1 MSYKISS
8 VIKFCFEMI
17 ILLLL
22 TILSIMFI
30 SASID
35 NMILQEEIKS
45 FVSQATFEEEVDGVV
60 YYYIIDETIDEDTI
74 TKNKYSNGIYAN
86 PTLGSPGDIF
96 VMPQSRMDY
105 IPLSMQ
111 FITFLFGGHAGIVG
125 NDGMLIESMGGEES
139 DAFVD
144 TYPNDLFTEE
154 RTVIG
159 LRVNASKE
167 ERKRALDNAYSLVG
181 KLYNF
186 FYIFGT
192 ADKYYCTDLCSRVY
206 GEEFGLNY
214 NLDENGIYVSIQDL
228 IKSKDTKITFLK
240 YYDSETDKTYIYY
253 LKSGN

>member
-1 MSYKISS
+1 MAVLFLIA
-8 VIKFCFEMI
+8 
-17 ILLLL
+17 
-22 TILSIMFI
+22 ILSIMFMT
-30 SASID
+30 ASID
-35 NMILQEEIKS
+35 NMVMQTEIND
-45 FVSQATFEEEVDGVV
+45 FMSQATFEEEVNGVV

-74 TKNKYSNGIYAN
+74 TKNEYSNGTPAN

-96 VMPQSRMDY
+96 VMTQSRMDY

-144 TYPNDLFTEE
+144 TYPNDLFIEE

-159 LRVNASKE
+159 LRVNATKE
-167 ERKRALDNAYSLVG
+167 ERKQALDNAYSLVS

-192 ADKYYCTDLCSRVY
+192 KDKYYCTDLCSRVY

-214 NLDENGIYVSIQDL
+214 NLDESGLYVSTQDL

-240 YYDSETDKTYIYY
+240 YYDSKTDKTHIYY
-253 LKSGN
+253 LKSGK